1 MEQEMS
7 TAFDRQ
13 LSQEVWQRVAQSLP
27 PLEAEE
33 EEARGAACCMAVPA
47 EDGLMRLRR
56 FIDEEVSMA
65 RAYRHY
71 ARCAPPPARRTR
83 LRMADDEL
91 SHARTL
97 LSAHYLMT
105 GKYYQP
111 PTAAGEELPLPW
123 CQLLR
128 ELYHQEA
135 CGGWEYAR
143 AAEETEDV
151 CLRDIFRQLSRT
163 EYGHAA
169 GLLRLLEN
177 SLTTGNNLLK

>member
-1 MEQEMS
+1 MEQERS
-7 TAFDRQ
+7 PVFDRQ

-27 PLEAEE
+27 PLEPEPPQE
-33 EEARGAACCMAVPA
+33 ACCMAVPA
-47 EDGLMRLRR
+47 EDGLTRLRR

-65 RAYRHY
+65 WAYRRR
-71 ARCAPPPARRTR
+71 ARCAPPPARRTL

-91 SHARTL
+91 AHARTL

-111 PTAAGEELPLPW
+111 PAAAGEEPPLPW

-135 CGGWEYAR
+135 CGGWEYAQ
-143 AAEETEDV
+143 AAEDTADV
-151 CLRDIFRQLSRT
+151 CLQDIFRQLSQA

-169 GLLRLLEN
+169 AVLHLLEN

>member
-7 TAFDRQ
+7 PVLDRR

-27 PLEAEE
+27 PLEPEPPQE
-33 EEARGAACCMAVPA
+33 ACCMAVPT
-47 EDGLMRLRR
+47 EDGLTRLRR

-65 RAYRHY
+65 RTYRHY
-71 ARCAPPPARRTR
+71 ARCAPPTARRTL

-91 SHARTL
+91 AHARTL

-111 PTAAGEELPLPW
+111 PTAAGEEPSLPW

-135 CGGWEYAR
+135 CGGWEYGQ
-143 AAEETEDV
+143 AAEDTEDV
-151 CLRDIFRQLSRT
+151 CLQDIFRQLSRT

-169 GLLRLLEN
+169 MLLHLLEN